1 MLADPA
7 STESGIQETERVPDL
22 NGTKKE
28 SDKFFSNSSDSHFQY
43 LTGNLFRQNILIFFL
58 IPFFEYHHLTGL
70 RGRF

>member
-7 STESGIQETERVPDL
+7 STESGIQETETVPDP

-43 LTGNLFRQNILIFFL
+43 LTDNLPRQNILIL
-58 IPFFEYHHLTGL
+58 LLVPKIV
-70 RGRF
+70 

>member
-7 STESGIQETERVPDL
+7 STESGIRETETVPDP

-43 LTGNLFRQNILIFFL
+43 LTGNLSCQNILIFFL
-58 IPFFEYHHLTGL
+58 VKEGIMD
-70 RGRF
+70 